1 MNTNQTRADF
11 MRHLSV
17 LEGDLVDFNHN
28 YPISF
33 GEMFRRHLGIML
45 MVLALF
51 IGIQGAEGAK
61 EQTQNFYGVL
71 ACIPV
76 VGFMVFIK
84 RFKLDIPH
92 ADPALLTSHIEEME
106 QKYGEFPD
114 VKEYL
119 ADFRKRA
126 DAAIKKKKRIKVA
139 FTVTSIGLA
148 IVCAVVIN
156 ILQPELM
163 LRHTLWFVMIGLV
176 IWGVIAALNAPPKE
190 NSDNE

>member
-1 MNTNQTRADF
+1 